1 MIARWFGILAELD
14 FDILF
19 RPGAQSVVADA
30 LGRRPADRVD
40 VATQT
45 DDPTVRGVSALPWS
59 SSYLKEQRDLDAGPA
74 PQILDW
80 RGSLSRKRA
89 LGGRGPFLSEPTVML

>member
-14 FDILF
+14 FDIVF

-45 DDPTVRGVSALPWS
+45 DDPTVRGVSALPCS
-59 SSYLKEQRDLDAGPA
+59 SSYLKEQRDLDVTIAEVT
-74 PQILDW
+74 
-80 RGSLSRKRA
+80 R
-89 LGGRGPFLSEPTVML
+89 FLSAGVKPRGEEE